1 MKWNYILLYQIEC
14 INTNYLICHLV
25 IVTFQLSFLLPS
37 LSLFLFLFLSFSFSM
52 SRSLSLS
59 LSLFHPFLYLSFSI
73 SLSFSL
79 SPSLSP
85 YFIPPSLSF
94 FLLTFLNI
102 LPKSFH
108 INQTIF
114 ILSNKHF
121 SYIERFSLF
130 FNSIP
135 DFLHLFLF

>member
-1 MKWNYILLYQIEC
+1 MKWNYILLYQIAC
-14 INTNYLICHLV
+14 INTNYLICHLI
-25 IVTFQLSFLLPS
+25 IVTFQLSFLPPSLLLFLS
-37 LSLFLFLFLSFSFSM
+37 LSLSFCLSV
-52 SRSLSLS
+52 SLSVSLS
-59 LSLFHPFLYLSFSI
+59 LSLFHPFLY
-73 SLSFSL
+73 LSFSL

-114 ILSNKHF
+114 ILSNRHF

-135 DFLHLFLF
+135 DFSHLFHF